1 MSVQIIVDS
10 TVDMPE
16 RMKDR
21 FRIVPLTVHFGA
33 EEFIDGVTIDK
44 HRFYELLVERNEL
57 PTTSQAS
64 PAAFDAIFSDVA
76 SVGDSAVVVTL
87 ASKFSGTYQSA
98 CIAAAEYDNIY
109 VVDSKSAAIGSG
121 ILAEYALECADKGM
135 DAKTI
140 AETLEKKRDEICL
153 IALLDT
159 LEYLKKGGRISKTV
173 AFAGGLLNIKPVI
186 TVVDGEIQV
195 IGKARGSKQ
204 GNNLLVQKI
213 HESGGIDFSLVR
225 DASRGYLDPAKFPN
239 AREGSALDI
248 WKTQNNQQSVNMFTV
263 KVLSPVT
270 DNDVK
275 ELLSDVFMV
284 IVPEQNIEGYE
295 HMTRT
300 TGQGYDP
307 NRDEANQTLFEDANA
322 MALVNKFNPM
332 VFTEIHGRV
341 DAVLIEPCTPPHEP
355 NYEYDLIAEQFI
367 KLGEA
372 VGVGAIA
379 NNPDHNS
386 FEMPFRDFLRGSE
399 DFLCHPFQGDLIGIG
414 VE

>member
-44 HRFYELLVERNEL
+44 HRFYERLVESDEL
-57 PTTSQAS
+57 PTTSQAT
-64 PAAFDAIFSDVA
+64 PAAFDAIFSGVA

-109 VVDSKSAAIGSG
+109 VVDSKNAAIGSG

-213 HESGGIDFSLVR
+213 HESGGIDFSMPLLL
-225 DASRGYLDPAKFPN
+225 GYS
-239 AREGSALDI
+239 G
-248 WKTQNNQQSVNMFTV
+248 
-263 KVLSPVT
+263 
-270 DNDVK
+270 
-275 ELLSDVFMV
+275 LSDALLQKYVADSAPLWENGTETLESVCIGSV
-284 IVPEQNIEGYE
+284 IGTHAGPGAF
-295 HMTRT
+295 
-300 TGQGYDP
+300 GLAFFDQGL
-307 NRDEANQTLFEDANA
+307 EL
-322 MALVNKFNPM
+322 
-332 VFTEIHGRV
+332 
-341 DAVLIEPCTPPHEP
+341 
-355 NYEYDLIAEQFI
+355 
-367 KLGEA
+367 
-372 VGVGAIA
+372 
-379 NNPDHNS
+379 
-386 FEMPFRDFLRGSE
+386 
-399 DFLCHPFQGDLIGIG
+399 
-414 VE
+414 